1 MTIWLGDEMASFGT
15 RECEELQVI
24 NMDKEIQR
32 RNINDSLRCGIDVSL
47 KETNLLSQYSVRFIE
62 NGYDDLD

>member
-1 MTIWLGDEMASFGT
+1 MASFGT

-24 NMDKEIQR
+24 NTDKEIKR

-47 KETNLLSQYSVRFIE
+47 KETNLLSQCSVTFIE
-62 NGYDDLD
+62 NDYDDLD